1 MLSGGERQRIAL
13 AQGILRK
20 SEIILLDE
28 VTANIDVT
36 SERII
41 KKVIKDIML
50 KQNMTIIA
58 ISHRIDFLE
67 DTDRIVIL
75 ENGKISKITTYSA
88 SKSWTVNSD
97 ASNY

>member
-28 VTANIDVT
+28 VTANIDVN

-41 KKVIKDIML
+41 KNVIKDIML
-50 KQNMTIIA
+50 KQNLTVIA

-75 ENGKISKITTYSA
+75 ENGTISKITTCSV
-88 SKSWTVNSD
+88 SESWTINSD
-97 ASNY
+97 VSTY